1 MSQHSPLRVVL
12 NPNARGPRVKPPSLD
27 ELKQQLGPQSLIHVT
42 PNLAELDRLMHECS
56 NREETLCFFGGDG
69 SIGRGLT
76 SLIHHR
82 GTEKC
87 LPPVMAVPAGTINM
101 LCNVL
106 GLQGSVDETLSEWKS
121 GELSTIREIPL
132 MKIEVGDLP
141 PRYGFVFVWGLG
153 FRVLRRYYA
162 RSPHPSVWDGLVAF
176 SQTMWDAV
184 QPRADE
190 KPLFRALDI
199 GLALNGGAP
208 TNLPLQ
214 SLTVGTIP
222 RLSLGMRPF
231 VPDAVNTGGFHAT
244 GHGLKIHQVV
254 RHLPTIV
261 FGLGDLRKLK
271 CQEKL
276 VVGAGVSRLECR
288 LSEGFTLDGE
298 MFELQEPTIVR
309 ITPGPVVRFWA
320 RKA

>member
-1 MSQHSPLRVVL
+1 M
-12 NPNARGPRVKPPSLD
+12 N
-27 ELKQQLGPQSLIHVT
+27 
-42 PNLAELDRLMHECS
+42 ECS
-56 NREETLCFFGGDG
+56 NTDETLCFFGGDG

-82 GTEKC
+82 GTEKT
-87 LPPVMAVPAGTINM
+87 LPPVLAVPAGTINM
-101 LCNVL
+101 LCTVL
-106 GLQGSVDETLSEWKS
+106 GIQSPVDKTLSEWKS
-121 GELSTIREIPL
+121 GELTAIREIPL
-132 MKIEVGDLP
+132 MKIEVGDEP
-141 PRYGFVFVWGLG
+141 PKFGFVFVWGLG
-153 FRVLRRYYA
+153 YRVLRRYYA
-162 RSPHPSVWDGLVAF
+162 KGPHPSVFDGIVSF
-176 SQTMWDAV
+176 SHTMWDAI
-184 QPRADE
+184 QPHADK
-190 KPLFRALDI
+190 KPLFRALDLE
-199 GLALNGGAP
+199 LALNSAKP

-231 VPDAVNTGGFHAT
+231 VPDTVNAGGFHAT

-288 LSEGFTLDGE
+288 LSEGYTLDGE
-298 MFELQEPTIVR
+298 MFELQKPTFVR